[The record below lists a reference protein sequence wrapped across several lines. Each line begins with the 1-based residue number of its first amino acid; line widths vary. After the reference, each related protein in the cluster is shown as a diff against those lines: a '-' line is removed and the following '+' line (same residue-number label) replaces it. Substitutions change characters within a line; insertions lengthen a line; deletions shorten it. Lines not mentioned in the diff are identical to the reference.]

1 MRSTLALA
9 FVLSIVPSIAMG
21 QQTELKRA
29 LRNLVVAQEQ
39 YFANHGTYTTDV
51 GALGIYRPDRRDSIW
66 VQVINAGGR
75 SWNGRAIHM
84 GARNK
89 SCVIFVGYKS
99 DLPSRPVTDADS
111 IQAMNEGE
119 PVCDR

>member
-1 MRSTLALA
+1 MRHTLILA
-9 FVLSIVPSIAMG
+9 VLVSVGPSVAAG

-39 YFANHGTYTTDV
+39 YFVNHGTYTTDV
-51 GALGIYRPDRRDSIW
+51 GALGIYKPGQRDSIW

-89 SCVIFVGYKS
+89 SCVIFVGYQS

-111 IQAMNEGE
+111 IRAVNEGE